1 MGRLRSNIWLFA
13 SGNQSISFEFAIKEW
28 SCLPFCLLA
37 SVYLPLRCSCV
48 KKVCQKCRPLSQLR
62 NSIKMS
68 RISNRTVIQWKL
80 LNWISL
86 QLRMQPNVMAI
97 GGVRAK
103 AQTHGIQDVVN
114 VIRVDR
120 RKIRLI
126 IHSSSAIFV
135 VPTSLTS
142 VLFCRDVVR
151 CIEIESSG
159 GRIKL
164 NWSCTTKWFAQL
176 IGWIPIHPIT
186 IDERPDLLYDQK
198 L

>member
-1 MGRLRSNIWLFA
+1 MGRLRSNIWLFV

-37 SVYLPLRCSCV
+37 SVYLPLRCSYV

-126 IHSSSAIFV
+126 IHSSSAI
-135 VPTSLTS
+135 SLF
-142 VLFCRDVVR
+142 LLQNIHGDDADVR
-151 CIEIESSG
+151 CILPWCWTWRSCSNNW
-159 GRIKL
+159 RDPLKL
-164 NWSCTTKWFAQL
+164 KAAVVYPL
-176 IGWIPIHPIT
+176 KP
-186 IDERPDLLYDQK
+186 
-198 L
+198 